1 MGAVDALDEFV
12 EVELSGLRRTALL
25 LTGSWTRADGAVED
39 ALFTLLRKGTDF
51 ADGPRAVTAMRRE
64 MVAALSSADSL
75 VDSTAVR
82 AAKGPAQDPSDRLLT
97 ALASLPVQQRAAVVL
112 GWFAKASD
120 AEVQAALGVVDAAAL
135 KKESIANLRAELA
148 RTGDQLVLEDEVS
161 DGSFARPSAV
171 SPSGLPR
178 SPSTPPRA
186 PSLSGSDT

>member
-51 ADGPRAVTAMRRE
+51 ADGPRAVTSVRRE

-82 AAKGPAQDPSDRLLT
+82 AAKGPAPDPSDRLLT

-161 DGSFARPSAV
+161 DGSFARPSDGP
-171 SPSGLPR
+171 PSDPPR
-178 SPSTPPRA
+178 SPSAPPRA

>member
-39 ALFTLLRKGTDF
+39 ALCTLLRKGTEF
-51 ADGPRAVTAMRRE
+51 ADRPRAVTAMRRE
-64 MVAALSSADSL
+64 MVAALSSADVL
-75 VDSTAVR
+75 VDGTAVR
-82 AAKGPAQDPSDRLLT
+82 AVKGPAHDPSDRLLT

-161 DGSFARPSAV
+161 DDSFARPSDP
-171 SPSGLPR
+171 PSA
-178 SPSTPPRA
+178 PPRA